1 MGLVFFFPPALFW
14 FCVDGVWGRAL
25 SCCCF
30 FIVVFGGFGEAFLV
44 GFSAG
49 FLLVGYILFGFVQ
62 VFLLK
67 HSHTENT
74 TCQQKQ
80 TTEQFQDVGEV
91 GSLLSQ

>member
-1 MGLVFFFPPALFW
+1 M
-14 FCVDGVWGRAL
+14 
-25 SCCCF
+25 
-30 FIVVFGGFGEAFLV
+30 VFGGFGEAFLV

-49 FLLVGYILFGFVQ
+49 FLLVGYVLFGFVQ